1 MNIEKNYERIIKK
14 NKKIW
19 IGLIFCK
26 ECMYY
31 GKCPYRTIQQIIN
44 NNKSGNRK
52 NCPYWKE
59 YKKILRRKNENRI
72 RKKVDKVISS
82 QR

>member
-1 MNIEKNYERIIKK
+1 
-14 NKKIW
+14 
-19 IGLIFCK
+19 
-26 ECMYY
+26 MYY
-31 GKCPYRTIQQIIN
+31 GNCPYRTIQQIIN